1 MARGQTGNLATR
13 LGKVGCSAAKILEN
27 FVGLVICPTLDMNFE
42 PKPLWPARKSA
53 DPAFCGDADRLTVM
67 ASYGLDDL
75 TGDDELQRTVDF
87 AARLCDA
94 PIALIS
100 LVEDERQRFL
110 ARTGIDV
117 DETPRP
123 TSFCAHAMLEMAPME
138 VPDATLDP
146 RFTDNPL
153 VTGEPNIRFYAG
165 APLVS
170 VEGAPL
176 GSLCIIDTEPR
187 PEGLTEL
194 QRDGL
199 EVLARG
205 VMQRLLSERQDR
217 AALVAIRQREQELRH
232 MLDSVPGIAW
242 SSNADG
248 MFDMFNARWEEI
260 TGAKPPTT
268 TDDWRPFLHP
278 DDWDA
283 SLAVWEKAFAENTLY
298 GDEYRLKQK
307 DGSYRWVLARAVPVM
322 QNEADESVTRWFG
335 TAVDVDDAHRLSD
348 ARDLLASELSH
359 RIKNIF
365 AVVSSLITIRAR
377 RHDDVQEFSTDI
389 TETIRA
395 LGTAHDYVRPVDG
408 RSSDSLHDMLRE
420 LCAPYQSPDGKRI
433 TIRGHSMGI
442 GARSAT
448 PLALVFHEL
457 ATNSAKY
464 GALATENGTVAID
477 IDPTC
482 GDDETLCLSWR
493 ESTPNF
499 VKPDENDKQGF
510 GSRLIQ
516 MAVRNQLRG
525 SLEREYTDEGMRVDL
540 TIPTR
545 SLAK

>member
-1 MARGQTGNLATR
+1 
-13 LGKVGCSAAKILEN
+13 
-27 FVGLVICPTLDMNFE
+27 
-42 PKPLWPARKSA
+42 
-53 DPAFCGDADRLTVM
+53 M

-75 TGDDELQRTVDF
+75 TGDEELQRTVDF
-87 AARLCDA
+87 AAHLCDA

-123 TSFCAHAMLEMAPME
+123 TSFCAHAMLEMTPME

-153 VTGEPNIRFYAG
+153 VTDEPNIRFYAG

-176 GSLCIIDTEPR
+176 GSLCIIDTKPR
-187 PEGLTEL
+187 PGGLTEL
-194 QRDGL
+194 QREGL
-199 EVLARG
+199 VVLARG

-217 AALVAIRQREQELRH
+217 AALVTIRQREQELRH

-268 TDDWRPFLHP
+268 AEEWRPFLHP

-283 SLAVWEKAFAENTLY
+283 ALAVWEKAFVENTQY

-307 DGSYRWVLARAVPVM
+307 DGSYRWVLARAVPVR
-322 QNEADESVTRWFG
+322 QNNEADISVTRWFG

-365 AVVSSLITIRAR
+365 AVISSLITIGSRK
-377 RHDDVQEFSTDI
+377 HDDVQEFSTDI

-408 RSSDSLHDMLRE
+408 RSSDSLHEMLRE
-420 LCAPYQSPDGKRI
+420 LLAPYQSPDGSRI
-433 TIRGHSMGI
+433 TVRGQSMGI

-464 GALATENGTVAID
+464 GALADDSGTVVIN
-477 IDPTC
+477 IDPSC
-482 GDDETLCLSWR
+482 GDDDTLCLAWQ
-493 ESTPNF
+493 ETMPDF
-499 VKPDENDKQGF
+499 QKPVEDEKQGF

-516 MAVRNQLRG
+516 MAVRSQLRG
-525 SLEREYTDEGMRVDL
+525 TLEREYTDEGMRVDL
-540 TIPTR
+540 TIP
-545 SLAK
+545 SQALSK